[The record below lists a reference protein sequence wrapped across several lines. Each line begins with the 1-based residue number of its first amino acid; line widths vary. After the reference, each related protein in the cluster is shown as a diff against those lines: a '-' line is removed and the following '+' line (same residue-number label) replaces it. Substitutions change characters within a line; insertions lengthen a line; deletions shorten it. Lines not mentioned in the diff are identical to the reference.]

1 MEPIGGSG
9 AAMTSHEVTNNT
21 PATSRYVRQMRYAP
35 IGTAG
40 QQSLGSRSAVVVGL
54 GALGAVIAS
63 HLVRAGIGR
72 IRLIDRDIVE
82 YSNLHRQ
89 MLYTEEDAEHLVP
102 KAEAAA
108 IHLRAANSEPIIEPV
123 VTELSAFNAERLLAD
138 ADIIMDGTDNFSAR
152 YLINEVSV
160 KHGIPW
166 VYGGA
171 VGGSGMC
178 TSIIPGTT
186 ACFRC
191 LFPAPPAAGA
201 VDTCETAGVIS
212 PIVDIIGSL
221 QAAEALKLLTGNAG
235 AVNTGLTQVDVWHSQ
250 WLNIKTTQSR
260 RSDCPVCA
268 KRSFETLENT
278 DSHTAAASLCG
289 RHTVQITP
297 PQPLQSPLSQ
307 IASRLSHIGQIE
319 STRYLMRISLAD
331 RECTFILFPDG
342 RALIQGTD
350 DPVAAQRIYNDLIGT

>member
-1 MEPIGGSG
+1 
-9 AAMTSHEVTNNT
+9 MTSRDVTNN
-21 PATSRYVRQMRYAP
+21 PASSSRYVRQMRYAP
-35 IGTAG
+35 IGAAG
-40 QQSLGSRSAVVVGL
+40 QQSLSSRSAVVVGL

-63 HLVRAGIGR
+63 HLVRGGIGR

-82 YSNLHRQ
+82 FSNLHRQ
-89 MLYTEEDAEHLVP
+89 MLYTEEDAEQLIP

-108 IHLRAANSEPIIEPV
+108 IRLRAANSEPIIEPV
-123 VTELSAFNAERLLAD
+123 ATELSAFNAEQLLAD

-212 PIVDIIGSL
+212 PIIDIIGSL
-221 QAAEALKLLTGNAG
+221 QAAEALKLLTGNAE
-235 AVNTGLTQVDVWHSQ
+235 AVNQGLTQVDVWHSQ

-260 RSDCPVCA
+260 RIDCPVCA
-268 KRSFETLENT
+268 KRQFHALENHDNHSAT
-278 DSHTAAASLCG
+278 ASLCG

-297 PQPLQSPLSQ
+297 PQPLQTPLTQ
-307 IASRLSHIGQIE
+307 IARGLSHTGQIE
-319 STRYLMRISLAD
+319 LTRYLMRITLAD

-342 RALIQGTD
+342 RALVQGTD
-350 DPVAAQRIYNDLIGT
+350 DPVTAQQIYNDLIGT

>member
-1 MEPIGGSG
+1 
-9 AAMTSHEVTNNT
+9 MTSDHIHLNKQE
-21 PATSRYVRQMRYAP
+21 AGSRYVRQMRFAP
-35 IGTAG
+35 IGAAG

-63 HLVRAGIGR
+63 HLVRGGIGR

-89 MLYTEEDAEHLVP
+89 MLYTEQDAEQLLP

-108 IHLRAANSEPIIEPV
+108 IRLRAANSEPIIEPI
-123 VTELSAFNAERLLAD
+123 VTELSPSNAQKLLAD

-152 YLINEVSV
+152 YLMNEVSV

-166 VYGGA
+166 IYGGA

-178 TSIIPGTT
+178 TSIIPGET

-212 PIVDIIGSL
+212 PIIDIIGSL

-235 AVNTGLTQVDVWHSQ
+235 AVNQGLTQVDVWNSQ
-250 WLNIKTTQSR
+250 WMNIKTTQSR

-268 KRSFETLENT
+268 NRQFDALENH
-278 DSHTAAASLCG
+278 DNHTETASLCG

-297 PQPLQSPLSQ
+297 PQPLQTPLPH
-307 IASRLSHIGQIE
+307 IASRLSHTGEIE
-319 STRYLMRISLAD
+319 LTRYLMRLSLAD
-331 RECTFILFPDG
+331 SDYTFILFPDG
-342 RALIQGTD
+342 RALVQGTD
-350 DPVAAQRIYNDLIGT
+350 DPITAQRIYNDLIGT

>member
-1 MEPIGGSG
+1 
-9 AAMTSHEVTNNT
+9 MTSRDVTNNS
-21 PATSRYVRQMRYAP
+21 PAASRYVRQIRYAP
-35 IGTAG
+35 IGAAG
-40 QQSLGSRSAVVVGL
+40 QQSLSSRAAVVVGM

-89 MLYTEEDAEHLVP
+89 MLYTEEDAEQLMP

-108 IHLRAANSEPIIEPV
+108 IRLRAANSEPIIEPIV
-123 VTELSAFNAERLLAD
+123 AELSAFNADQLLAD
-138 ADIIMDGTDNFSAR
+138 ADIIMDGTDNFTAR

-160 KHGIPW
+160 KHNIPW

-178 TSIIPGTT
+178 TTIIPGTT

-201 VDTCETAGVIS
+201 VDTCESAGVIS
-212 PIVDIIGSL
+212 PIIDIIGSL
-221 QAAEALKLLTGNAG
+221 QAAEALKLLTGNAK
-235 AVNTGLTQVDVWHSQ
+235 AVNPGLTQVDVWHSQ
-250 WLNIKTTQSR
+250 WLTIKTTHTR
-260 RSDCPVCA
+260 RSDCPVCS
-268 KRSFETLENT
+268 KRQFDHLENN
-278 DSHTAAASLCG
+278 DSHAAAASLCG
-289 RHTVQITP
+289 RHTIQITP
-297 PQPLQSPLSQ
+297 PQPLQASLSQ
-307 IASRLSHIGQIE
+307 IASRLSHTGQIE
-319 STRYLMRISLAD
+319 LTRYLMRISLAD
-331 RECTFILFPDG
+331 RDCTFILFPDG

-350 DPVAAQRIYNDLIGT
+350 DPIAAQRIYNDLIGT